1 MKNENDLWKLNLDY
15 TRKLADSI
23 VSAFDNDAEDSS
35 LFSQNILNAI
45 SKIFIGD
52 EGDYYNYKTGSQIV
66 SFTNSLFGLDN
77 VYGQGF
83 PTRYCYLSNILSG
96 LNFVQFES
104 FFAKILSKQYLKIE
118 YYEVNKKMP
127 TDEEINE
134 RQSRIIDLFNLYLAN
149 DMYKISI
156 DNDNIILQIL
166 KEGLFIA
173 EGGFAEV
180 YFENKDKKSV
190 IKMLKAE
197 YLSDSSYVDMLKREF
212 DITSE
217 LCDIKG
223 IMKVYD
229 FICDIEKKNVS
240 YKMPYIDNN
249 LENYLFNNNLDENEK
264 DFIIRNIVEIMSN
277 VHLMDKIHRD
287 LKPTNIYIKN
297 KNIYISDFGI
307 GKRVNTP
314 NTTFTTSISAPGIG
328 SMSYMAPEQ
337 SYDYKN
343 SSFQADVYSLGR
355 IINKVMTNDP
365 MNCNHKYKKVV
376 IKATYELPSLR
387 YSNANEMLNAIDL
400 YINEI
405 DKNKIY
411 KNLLP
416 KLYSNSSS
424 SDENEI
430 IFEIL
435 SGKEICDFIN
445 SYYNIAIEKLIE
457 YMVKSQEY
465 EKDIIYKIKNSFRTY
480 GNNYDKYDRI
490 AEFCLELIFN
500 ENIIDKITPAKIVSY
515 IGDDRGVRRF
525 RIKDRINEV
534 LSEIN
539 NQEIVKILKNK
550 GPLYKFD

>member
-1 MKNENDLWKLNLDY
+1 
-15 TRKLADSI
+15 
-23 VSAFDNDAEDSS
+23 
-35 LFSQNILNAI
+35 
-45 SKIFIGD
+45 
-52 EGDYYNYKTGSQIV
+52 
-66 SFTNSLFGLDN
+66 
-77 VYGQGF
+77 
-83 PTRYCYLSNILSG
+83 
-96 LNFVQFES
+96 
-104 FFAKILSKQYLKIE
+104 
-118 YYEVNKKMP
+118 
-127 TDEEINE
+127 
-134 RQSRIIDLFNLYLAN
+134 
-149 DMYKISI
+149 
-156 DNDNIILQIL
+156 
-166 KEGLFIA
+166 
-173 EGGFAEV
+173 
-180 YFENKDKKSV
+180 
-190 IKMLKAE
+190 
-197 YLSDSSYVDMLKREF
+197 
-212 DITSE
+212 
-217 LCDIKG
+217 
-223 IMKVYD
+223 
-229 FICDIEKKNVS
+229 
-240 YKMPYIDNN
+240 
-249 LENYLFNNNLDENEK
+249 
-264 DFIIRNIVEIMSN
+264 
-277 VHLMDKIHRD
+277 
-287 LKPTNIYIKN
+287 
-297 KNIYISDFGI
+297 
-307 GKRVNTP
+307 
-314 NTTFTTSISAPGIG
+314 
-328 SMSYMAPEQ
+328 MSYMAPEQ

-355 IINKVMTNDP
+355 VINKVMTNDP

-387 YSNANEMLNAIDL
+387 YSNANEMLKAIDL

-435 SGKEICDFIN
+435 SGKDICDFIN

-465 EKDIIYKIKNSFRTY
+465 EKDIIVKIKNSFRTY

-515 IGDDRGVRRF
+515 IGDDRGIRRF